1 MLLREITRH
10 DYPICIAAYSCFLRV
25 LGKVAYPLEI
35 DSSLFRYKVLSI
47 SNQRRKSVKR
57 CPSYASSTARS
68 RRISLLNRSIEPVYL
83 ALTPSTL
90 ARLRMVL
97 TAASAVSVQLVDFP
111 VDEPVAFAAASS
123 IHQIN
128 VCQTHIAAIDMHLRT
143 PSPAI
148 IPFIGCHRNKLAKQ
162 ESGTASELVV
172 TGVSACVEG
181 CNG

>member
-35 DSSLFRYKVLSI
+35 DSSLFGIRFLVDKQPATQVSETVSFVCKFY
-47 SNQRRKSVKR
+47 RTF
-57 CPSYASSTARS
+57 AA
-68 RRISLLNRSIEPVYL
+68 IEPVYL

-111 VDEPVAFAAASS
+111 VDEPVAFAAASAY
-123 IHQIN
+123 I
-128 VCQTHIAAIDMHLRT
+128 R
-143 PSPAI
+143 
-148 IPFIGCHRNKLAKQ
+148 
-162 ESGTASELVV
+162 
-172 TGVSACVEG
+172 
-181 CNG
+181 

>member
-35 DSSLFRYKVLSI
+35 DSSLFGIRFLVDKQPATQVSETVSFVCKFYRTFAANLTVE
-47 SNQRRKSVKR
+47 Q
-57 CPSYASSTARS
+57 
-68 RRISLLNRSIEPVYL
+68 VYL

-111 VDEPVAFAAASS
+111 VDEPVAFAAASAY
-123 IHQIN
+123 I
-128 VCQTHIAAIDMHLRT
+128 R
-143 PSPAI
+143 
-148 IPFIGCHRNKLAKQ
+148 
-162 ESGTASELVV
+162 
-172 TGVSACVEG
+172 
-181 CNG
+181 